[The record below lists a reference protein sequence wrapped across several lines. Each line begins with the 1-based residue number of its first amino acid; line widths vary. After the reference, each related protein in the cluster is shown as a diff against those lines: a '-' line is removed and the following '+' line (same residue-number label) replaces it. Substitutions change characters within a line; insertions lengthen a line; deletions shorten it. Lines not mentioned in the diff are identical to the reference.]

1 MYDLTKIYRPC
12 AAAPFGGKCSYY
24 EHYPQGALRPYV
36 CCFWEA
42 DLVHCCGGQNLV
54 IPDTCM
60 DIIFDLGEEN
70 NICGS
75 GFCTL
80 SEKPVFLRYD
90 DRNRIKAKF
99 GIRLYA
105 WTAALFW
112 DGSFAGT
119 KNSCFEI
126 GDFFPDMNKELWD
139 KLSRAENF
147 SERVRAANECL
158 LKRID
163 AHRMNA
169 ELMNAV
175 YDILTARGTAKISDI
190 AAKNALSER
199 QLERRFNEKTGISPK
214 AFSSLVRFQML
225 RRELTGEKACDIP
238 YMVVKY
244 NYFDQAHL
252 IKDFRRYHGITPS
265 QAAGTSENLSH
276 FYNTGE
282 NFHDII

>member
-1 MYDLTKIYRPC
+1 MYDLSEIYRPA

-24 EHYPQGALRPYV
+24 ELYPQGALRPYV

-42 DLVHCCGGQNLV
+42 APEHGCSEQNLV

-60 DIIFDLGEEN
+60 DIIFDFGEEN
-70 NICGS
+70 EICGS

-80 SEKPVFLRYD
+80 SEKPVILSCDEHY
-90 DRNRIKAKF
+90 RIRSKF

-105 WTAALFW
+105 WTAALFA
-112 DGSFAGT
+112 DNSLAGT
-119 KNSCFEI
+119 KNSCYEI
-126 GDFFPDMNKELWD
+126 NEFFPDMDIELRE
-139 KLSRAENF
+139 KLSRTGSF
-147 SERVRAANECL
+147 SERVRAARSCL

-169 ELMNAV
+169 ELMNAI
-175 YDILTARGTAKISDI
+175 YDILTTSGTARISDI
-190 AAKNALSER
+190 AANNAVSER
-199 QLERRFNEKTGISPK
+199 QLERRFYEKLGTSPK

-225 RRELTGEKACDIP
+225 RRELTGGKACDIRD
-238 YMVVKY
+238 MIVKY

-265 QAAGTSENLSH
+265 QVAAAEENLSH
-276 FYNTGE
+276 FYNTE
-282 NFHDII
+282 EKFHDII